1 MIVAMSSS
9 DTRVKDPLD
18 LRDASRE
25 RLLAEIGL
33 LQHRYSLTDPG
44 RLEARIRELEAQLVS
59 AEDLRVTEHDAR
71 VTEHDAQVT
80 EHEAQVTEHDA
91 QVTELKNEIDDLKMS
106 LLHTRDYARGCA
118 AELGEARTFTEHD
131 AQVTELKTEHDAQVT
146 ELKNEIDDLKMSLLH
161 TRDYARG
168 CAAELG
174 EARTFFEIHIADT
187 DRKVRQARKKNQQ
200 IYATRT
206 WKMGRLVM
214 LPIRIVRRIV
224 KVS

>member
-9 DTRVKDPLD
+9 DTRVVDPLD
-18 LRDASRE
+18 LQNASRE

-44 RLEARIRELEAQLVS
+44 RLESRIRELEAQLES
-59 AEDLRVTEHDAR
+59 AEDLRVAK
-71 VTEHDAQVT
+71 HDAQV
-80 EHEAQVTEHDA
+80 
-91 QVTELKNEIDDLKMS
+91 
-106 LLHTRDYARGCA
+106 
-118 AELGEARTFTEHD
+118 
-131 AQVTELKTEHDAQVT
+131 TEHDAQVT

-174 EARTFFEIHIADT
+174 EARTFFEIHIADR

-224 KVS
+224 KVSGRSRATV

>member
-9 DTRVKDPLD
+9 DTRVVDPLD
-18 LRDASRE
+18 LQNASRE

-44 RLEARIRELEAQLVS
+44 RLESRIRELEAQLES
-59 AEDLRVTEHDAR
+59 AEDLRVA
-71 VTEHDAQVT
+71 
-80 EHEAQVTEHDA
+80 
-91 QVTELKNEIDDLKMS
+91 K
-106 LLHTRDYARGCA
+106 
-118 AELGEARTFTEHD
+118 
-131 AQVTELKTEHDAQVT
+131 HDAQVT

-174 EARTFFEIHIADT
+174 EARTFFEIHIADR

-224 KVS
+224 KVSGRSRATV

>member
-59 AEDLRVTEHDAR
+59 AEDLRVAKHD
-71 VTEHDAQVT
+71 
-80 EHEAQVTEHDA
+80 AQVTEHDA
-91 QVTELKNEIDDLKMS
+91 QV
-106 LLHTRDYARGCA
+106 
-118 AELGEARTFTEHD
+118 
-131 AQVTELKTEHDAQVT
+131 TEHDAQVT

-174 EARTFFEIHIADT
+174 EARTFFEIHIADA
-187 DRKVRQARKKNQQ
+187 DRKIRQARKKNQQ

-206 WKMGRLVM
+206 WKMGRLVI
-214 LPIRIVRRIV
+214 LPIRIVRRIF
-224 KVS
+224 KAS